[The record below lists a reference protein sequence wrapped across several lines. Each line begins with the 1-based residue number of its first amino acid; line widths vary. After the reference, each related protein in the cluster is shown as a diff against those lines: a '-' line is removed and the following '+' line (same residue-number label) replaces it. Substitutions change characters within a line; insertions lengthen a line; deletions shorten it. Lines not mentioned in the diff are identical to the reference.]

1 MKTDD
6 LLIEIH
12 TEELPP
18 KALLRLSEAFKNNVA
33 ESLTK
38 ARFEFDHIETFATPR
53 RLALIIHQLQNRQP
67 DQTLEKRGPAWKA
80 AFDKEGNPTKA
91 CEGFAQSCNL
101 NVKDLQELKTDKGHW
116 VSATVD
122 EKGESIN
129 SVITDIIETA
139 LKRLPTPK
147 NMRWGNYETE
157 FVRPIHSIVLL
168 YGHQVLPATIMG
180 KSADKITYG
189 HRALHA
195 KEVELPL
202 ARDYADLLE
211 KAHVIASFEKR
222 KQTILDQVKALEEKH
237 NIHAHIDESLLDEVT
252 ALVEWPVALLC
263 NFDKSFLDVPPE
275 GLISAMQ
282 YHQKSF
288 PVKDADGKLQPH
300 FITICNIKSQ
310 DEQQVIEGNQRV
322 MCARLSDAAFFYRV
336 DQKTPLEDRLTAL
349 EHIIYQKQL
358 GSLRDKV
365 TRIEKL
371 SGFIAESLKL
381 DSTTA
386 MRVARLAKADLASD
400 MVEEFPELQGIMGSY
415 YAKSSGENDDVAL
428 AIKEHYKPAF
438 SGDSIPSS
446 ESACIVSL
454 ADRLDTLVGIFGI
467 GLLPTGDKDP
477 FALRRAALG
486 IIRIIT
492 EKHYEL
498 DTKVLLKKAIDSY
511 EGKLSN
517 TDVLENLLAFIN
529 DRQRA
534 FEIDKGIA
542 PDVWASVSALGLTK
556 LSDIENRLS
565 AVQHFK
571 TLDSASALAAANKR
585 VSNILS
591 KQPNTLENLH
601 IDKSLFEHASEKN
614 LATILSTKADEIGP
628 LYQSQKYDDVLQNL
642 STLKDP
648 VDSFF
653 DDVLVMSEDEKLR
666 NNRIALLSQLRAL
679 FLKVADV
686 ALLQ

>member
-18 KALLRLSEAFKNNVA
+18 KSLLRLSNAFKNNV
-33 ESLTK
+33 EELLKK
-38 ARFEFDHIETFATPR
+38 ARFEFNAIDAYATPR
-53 RLALIIHQLQNRQP
+53 RLALLVNQLQNKQP

-91 CEGFAQSCNL
+91 CEGFAQSCGIT
-101 NVKDLQELKTDKGHW
+101 VKDLQELKTDKGHW
-116 VSATVD
+116 VSATVN

-129 SVITDIIETA
+129 SMITEIIETA

-147 NMRWGNYETE
+147 NMRWGNYDTE

-180 KSADKITYG
+180 KPTDKMTHG

-195 KEVELPL
+195 KEVEIPL
-202 ARDYADLLE
+202 ARDYADVLE

-222 KQTILDQVKALEEKH
+222 KQTILDQIKTLEEKH
-237 NIHAHIDESLLDEVT
+237 KVHAHIDKNLLDEVT

-263 NFDKSFLDVPPE
+263 DFDESFLEVPAE

-288 PVKDADGKLQPH
+288 PVKGADGKLQPH
-300 FITICNIKSQ
+300 FITISNIKSQ
-310 DEQQVIEGNQRV
+310 DEKQVIEGNQRV

-336 DQKTPLEDRLTAL
+336 DQKTPLEERLSAL

-365 TRIEKL
+365 TRIETL
-371 SGFIAESLKL
+371 SGFIADTLKV
-381 DSTTA
+381 DSKKP
-386 MRVARLAKADLASD
+386 MRVAHLAKADLASD
-400 MVEEFPELQGIMGSY
+400 MVAEFPELQGIMGSY
-415 YAKSSGENDDVAL
+415 YAKSSGESDDVAL

-438 SGDSIPSS
+438 SGDTIPSS
-446 ESACIVSL
+446 DSACIVSL

-492 EKHYEL
+492 EKHYGL
-498 DTKVLLKKAIDSY
+498 DCKFLLEKAIDCY
-511 EGKLSN
+511 DGKLSN
-517 TDVLENLLAFIN
+517 TDVLQNLLTFIN
-529 DRQRA
+529 DRLRA

-542 PDVWASVSALGLTK
+542 PDVWASVSALGLTNI
-556 LSDIENRLS
+556 SDIENRLA

-591 KQPNTLENLH
+591 KQADALNNLQ
-601 IDKSLFEHASEKN
+601 IDKALLEHDSEKHLEAI
-614 LATILSTKADEIGP
+614 LATKANEIGP
-628 LYQSQKYDDVLQNL
+628 LYQNQKYDDVLQNL
-642 STLKDP
+642 SSLKDP

-666 NNRIALLSQLRAL
+666 NNRIALLSQLRQL